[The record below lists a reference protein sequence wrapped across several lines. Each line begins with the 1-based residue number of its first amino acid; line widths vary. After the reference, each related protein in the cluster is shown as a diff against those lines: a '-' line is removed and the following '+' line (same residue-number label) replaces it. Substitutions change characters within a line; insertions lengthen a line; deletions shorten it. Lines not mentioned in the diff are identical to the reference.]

1 MFCQCF
7 DLSKT
12 FISPISSSLDKRERK
27 TSLWRILCDTRLKI
41 MFCWCSFFSIDYL
54 IICFHR
60 RHIVWNIPWRKS
72 IKGNLGWTSSCRAN
86 GCGGLPS
93 WEHQTKQGHFCLF
106 VDEAPTLIIDNF
118 TTCIVGDTLWQVDGK
133 SHLRSFLTKGAILP
147 SVLGGPGA
155 GICGARLG
163 GRGQKSISRLFKVA
177 LKMEKIKRNFI
188 EYRRAYHALLRVIHT
203 AHLAFNSFSY

>member
-7 DLSKT
+7 DLSNA

-41 MFCWCSFFSIDYL
+41 MFCWCFFFSIDYL

-72 IKGNLGWTSSCRAN
+72 IKGNLGRTSSCRAN

-93 WEHQTKQGHFCLF
+93 WEHQTKQGHFCLVVCLF
-106 VDEAPTLIIDNF
+106 VDAAPTLIIDNF
-118 TTCIVGDTLWQVDGK
+118 TTCIVVTPCDRLTANHTLGHSSTKELFSPLSQVGV
-133 SHLRSFLTKGAILP
+133 
-147 SVLGGPGA
+147 VLESAEPA
-155 GICGARLG
+155 WA
-163 GRGQKSISRLFKVA
+163 
-177 LKMEKIKRNFI
+177 E
-188 EYRRAYHALLRVIHT
+188 EDRRAYHAFSRLRSKGRI
-203 AHLAFNSFSY
+203 